1 MKIFE
6 SQDILL
12 FAKRIEENGER
23 FYQQSADRLQDPK
36 AKELFRYLAEEE
48 RVHRNVFEEML
59 STMER
64 FDVRE
69 TYEGEYLS
77 YLQDYLDR
85 KVIFDSK
92 TAERE
97 LAGVQDPASAID
109 FAIRREMDA
118 ILYFTEVK
126 QFVSEEQQDP
136 IDRILKEERG
146 HFSKLSDLKKTLEKK
161 K

>member
-6 SQDILL
+6 SQDILR

-48 RVHRNVFEEML
+48 RVHRNVFEGML

-77 YLQDYLDR
+77 YLQNYLDR

-92 TAERE
+92 AAERE
-97 LAGVQDPASAID
+97 LAGVQDPVSAID

-126 QFVSEEQQDP
+126 HFVSEGQQGP
-136 IDRILKEERG
+136 IDRILEEERG
-146 HFSKLSDLKKTLEKK
+146 HFSKLNGLKKTFEKK
-161 K
+161 Q

>member
-23 FYQQSADRLQDPK
+23 FYQQSADWLQDTK

-48 RVHRNVFEEML
+48 RVHRNVFEGML
-59 STMER
+59 STMQK

-69 TYEGEYLS
+69 SYEGEYLS

-92 TAERE
+92 TAQGE
-97 LAGVQDPASAID
+97 LADVQDPVSAID

-126 QFVSEEQQDP
+126 HFVSEGQQGP
-136 IDRILKEERG
+136 IDRILIEERG
-146 HFSKLSDLKKTLEKK
+146 HFSKLNDLKKTFEKK

>member
-36 AKELFRYLAEEE
+36 TKELFRYLAEEE

-97 LAGVQDPASAID
+97 LAGVQDPTSAID

-126 QFVSEEQQDP
+126 QFVSEGQQGP
-136 IDRILKEERG
+136 IDRILREERG
-146 HFSKLSDLKKTLEKK
+146 HFSKLSDLKKTFEKK
-161 K
+161 E

>member
-48 RVHRNVFEEML
+48 RVHRNVFERML
-59 STMER
+59 STMGR
-64 FDVRE
+64 FDVKE
-69 TYEGEYLS
+69 TYEGEYLT

-85 KVIFDSK
+85 RVIFDSK
-92 TAERE
+92 TAEKE
-97 LAGVQDPASAID
+97 LAGVQDPVSAID

-126 QFVSEEQQDP
+126 HFVSEEQQGP
-136 IDRILKEERG
+136 IDRILEEERG
-146 HFSKLSDLKKTLEKK
+146 HFSKLSDLKKTFEKK

>member
-1 MKIFE
+1 VKIFE

-12 FAKRIEENGER
+12 FAKRIEENGEKL
-23 FYQQSADRLQDPK
+23 YQQSADRLQDPK
-36 AKELFRYLAEEE
+36 AQELFRYLAEEE

-92 TAERE
+92 GAERE
-97 LAGVQDPASAID
+97 LAGVQDPVSAID

-126 QFVSEEQQDP
+126 HFVSESQQGP
-136 IDRILKEERG
+136 IDRILGEERG
-146 HFSKLSDLKKTLEKK
+146 HFSKLSDLKKTFEKK
-161 K
+161 Q

>member
-1 MKIFE
+1 VKIFE

-48 RVHRNVFEEML
+48 RVHRNVFEGML

-64 FDVRE
+64 VDVRE
-69 TYEGEYLS
+69 TYAGEYLN
-77 YLQDYLDR
+77 YLQDTLDH

-92 TAERE
+92 TAESE
-97 LAGVQDPASAID
+97 LVGVQDTVSAID

-126 QFVSEEQQDP
+126 HFVSEGQQGP
-136 IDRILKEERG
+136 INRILEEERG
-146 HFSKLSDLKKTLEKK
+146 HFSKLSDLKKTFEKK
-161 K
+161 Q

>member
-6 SQDILL
+6 SRDILL

-48 RVHRNVFEEML
+48 RVHRNVFEGML

-64 FDVRE
+64 FNVRE

-77 YLQDYLDR
+77 YLQDTLDR

-92 TAERE
+92 TAQGE
-97 LAGVQDPASAID
+97 LADIQDPVSAID

-126 QFVSEEQQDP
+126 HFVSEGQQGP
-136 IDRILKEERG
+136 IDRILEEERG
-146 HFSKLSDLKKTLEKK
+146 HFSKLSDLKKTFEKK
-161 K
+161 Q

>member
-12 FAKRIEENGER
+12 FARRIEENGER
-23 FYQQSADRLQDPK
+23 FYQQSADRLQDPE
-36 AKELFRYLAEEE
+36 AKELFRYLAKEE

-64 FDVRE
+64 SDVKE
-69 TYEGEYLS
+69 TYEGEYLT

-92 TAERE
+92 TAESE
-97 LAGVQDPASAID
+97 LGGLQDPVSAID

-118 ILYFTEVK
+118 ILYFTEVMH
-126 QFVSEEQQDP
+126 FVSEGQQGP
-136 IDRILKEERG
+136 IDRILEEERG
-146 HFSKLSDLKKTLEKK
+146 HFSKLSDLKKTFEKRK
-161 K
+161 

>member
-1 MKIFE
+1 VKIFE

-48 RVHRNVFEEML
+48 RVHRNVFEGML

-64 FDVRE
+64 VDVRE
-69 TYEGEYLS
+69 TYAGEYLN

-92 TAERE
+92 TAESE
-97 LAGVQDPASAID
+97 LVDVQDTVSAID

-126 QFVSEEQQDP
+126 HFVSEGQQGP
-136 IDRILKEERG
+136 INRILEEERG
-146 HFSKLSDLKKTLEKK
+146 HFSKLSDLKKTFEKK
-161 K
+161 Q

>member
-48 RVHRNVFEEML
+48 RVHKNVFEGML
-59 STMER
+59 SMLER
-64 FDVRE
+64 VDVRE

-97 LAGVQDPASAID
+97 LAGVQDPVSAID

-126 QFVSEEQQDP
+126 HFVSEGQQGP
-136 IDRILKEERG
+136 IDRIVVEERG
-146 HFSKLSDLKKTLEKK
+146 HFSKLNDLKKTFEK
-161 K
+161 

>member
-146 HFSKLSDLKKTLEKK
+146 HFSKLSDLKKILEKK

>member
-48 RVHRNVFEEML
+48 RVHRNVFERML

-64 FDVRE
+64 FDVKE
-69 TYEGEYLS
+69 TYEGEYLT

-85 KVIFDSK
+85 RVIFDSK
-92 TAERE
+92 TAEKE
-97 LAGVQDPASAID
+97 LAGVQDPVSAID

-126 QFVSEEQQDP
+126 HFVSEGQQGP

-146 HFSKLSDLKKTLEKK
+146 HFSKLNDLKKTLEKK

>member
-48 RVHRNVFEEML
+48 RVHRNVFEGML
-59 STMER
+59 STVER
-64 FDVRE
+64 VDVRE
-69 TYEGEYLS
+69 TYTGEYLN
-77 YLQDYLDR
+77 YLQDTLDH

-92 TAERE
+92 TAESE
-97 LAGVQDPASAID
+97 LVGVQDTVSAID

-126 QFVSEEQQDP
+126 HFVSEGQQGP
-136 IDRILKEERG
+136 INRILEEERG
-146 HFSKLSDLKKTLEKK
+146 HFSKLSDLKKTFEKK
-161 K
+161 Q

>member
-48 RVHRNVFEEML
+48 RVHRNVFEGML
-59 STMER
+59 STMQK

-69 TYEGEYLS
+69 SYEGEYLS

-92 TAERE
+92 TAQGE
-97 LAGVQDPASAID
+97 LADVQDPVSAVD

-126 QFVSEEQQDP
+126 HFVSEGQQGP
-136 IDRILKEERG
+136 IDRILIEERG
-146 HFSKLSDLKKTLEKK
+146 HFSKLNDLKKTFEKK

>member
-48 RVHRNVFEEML
+48 RVHRNVFEGML

-64 FDVRE
+64 FNVRE

-85 KVIFDSK
+85 KVIFDST
-92 TAERE
+92 TAQGE
-97 LAGVQDPASAID
+97 LADVQDPVSAVD

-126 QFVSEEQQDP
+126 HFVSEGQQGP
-136 IDRILKEERG
+136 IDRILEEERG
-146 HFSKLSDLKKTLEKK
+146 HFSKLSNLKKTFEKK
-161 K
+161 Q

>member
-36 AKELFRYLAEEE
+36 AQELFRYLAEEE
-48 RVHRNVFEEML
+48 RVHRNVFERML

-64 FDVRE
+64 VDVRE
-69 TYEGEYLS
+69 IYTGEYLN
-77 YLQDYLDR
+77 YLQDTLDH

-92 TAERE
+92 TAESE
-97 LAGVQDPASAID
+97 LVGVQDTVSAID

-126 QFVSEEQQDP
+126 HFVSEGQQGP
-136 IDRILKEERG
+136 IDRIVEEERK
-146 HFSKLSDLKKTLEKK
+146 HFSKLSDLKKTFEKK
-161 K
+161 Q

>member
-12 FAKRIEENGER
+12 FARRIEENGER
-23 FYQQSADRLQDPK
+23 FYQQSAERLQDRK

-48 RVHRNVFEEML
+48 RVHRNVFEGML

-92 TAERE
+92 AAERE
-97 LAGVQDPASAID
+97 LAGVQDPVSAID

-126 QFVSEEQQDP
+126 HFVSEGQQGP
-136 IDRILKEERG
+136 IDRILEEERG
-146 HFSKLSDLKKTLEKK
+146 HFSKLNDLKKTFEKK

>member
-23 FYQQSADRLQDPK
+23 FYQQSADWLQDAK

-48 RVHRNVFEEML
+48 RVHRNVFEGML
-59 STMER
+59 STMQK

-69 TYEGEYLS
+69 AYEGEYLS

-92 TAERE
+92 TAQGE
-97 LAGVQDPASAID
+97 LADVQDPVSAID

-126 QFVSEEQQDP
+126 HFVSEGQQGP
-136 IDRILKEERG
+136 IDRILIEERG
-146 HFSKLSDLKKTLEKK
+146 HFSKLNDLKKTFEKK

>member
-48 RVHRNVFEEML
+48 RVHRNVFEGML

-64 FDVRE
+64 SDVRE

-77 YLQDYLDR
+77 YLQNYLDR

-92 TAERE
+92 AAERE
-97 LAGVQDPASAID
+97 LAGVQDPVSAID

-126 QFVSEEQQDP
+126 HFVTEGQQGP
-136 IDRILKEERG
+136 IDRILEEERG
-146 HFSKLSDLKKTLEKK
+146 HFSQLSNLKKTFEKK
-161 K
+161 H

>member
-23 FYQQSADRLQDPK
+23 FYQQSADWLQDPK

-48 RVHRNVFEEML
+48 RVHRNVFEGML

-64 FDVRE
+64 FNVRE

-92 TAERE
+92 AAERE
-97 LAGVQDPASAID
+97 LAGVQDPVSAID

-126 QFVSEEQQDP
+126 HFVSEGQQGP
-136 IDRILKEERG
+136 VGRILEEERG
-146 HFSKLSDLKKTLEKK
+146 HFSKLNDLKRTFEKEK
-161 K
+161 

>member
-48 RVHRNVFEEML
+48 RVHRNVFEGML

-64 FDVRE
+64 FIVRE

-77 YLQDYLDR
+77 YLQAYLAR
-85 KVIFDSK
+85 KVIFDST
-92 TAERE
+92 TAQGE
-97 LAGVQDPASAID
+97 LADVQDPVSAVD

-126 QFVSEEQQDP
+126 HFVSEGQQGP
-136 IDRILKEERG
+136 IDRILEEERG
-146 HFSKLSDLKKTLEKK
+146 HFSKLSDLKKTFEKK
-161 K
+161 Q

>member
-48 RVHRNVFEEML
+48 RVHRNVFEGML

-64 FDVRE
+64 SDVRE

-77 YLQDYLDR
+77 YLQNYLDR

-92 TAERE
+92 EAERE
-97 LAGVQDPASAID
+97 LADVQDPMSAID

-126 QFVSEEQQDP
+126 HFVTEGQQGP
-136 IDRILKEERG
+136 IDRILEEERG
-146 HFSKLSDLKKTLEKK
+146 HFSQLSNLKKTFEKK
-161 K
+161 H

>member
-48 RVHRNVFEEML
+48 RVHRNVFEGML

-77 YLQDYLDR
+77 YLQDTLDR

-92 TAERE
+92 TAENE
-97 LAGVQDPASAID
+97 LVGVQDTVSAID

-118 ILYFTEVK
+118 ILYFSEVK
-126 QFVSEEQQDP
+126 HFVSEGQQGS
-136 IDRILKEERG
+136 IDRILEEERG
-146 HFSKLSDLKKTLEKK
+146 HFSKLSDLKKTFEKK
-161 K
+161 Q

>member
-36 AKELFRYLAEEE
+36 AKELFCYLAEEE
-48 RVHRNVFEEML
+48 REHRNVFEGML
-59 STMER
+59 STMEK

-92 TAERE
+92 AAERE
-97 LAGVQDPASAID
+97 LAGVQDPVSAID

-126 QFVSEEQQDP
+126 HFVSEGQQGP
-136 IDRILKEERG
+136 IDRILEEERG
-146 HFSKLSDLKKTLEKK
+146 HFSKLNELKKIFEKK
-161 K
+161 R

>member
-48 RVHRNVFEEML
+48 RVHRNVFEGML

-64 FDVRE
+64 SDVRE

-77 YLQDYLDR
+77 YLQNYLDR

-92 TAERE
+92 AAERE
-97 LAGVQDPASAID
+97 LADVQDPMSAID

-126 QFVSEEQQDP
+126 HFVTEGQQGP
-136 IDRILKEERG
+136 IDRILEEERG
-146 HFSKLSDLKKTLEKK
+146 HFSQLSNLKKTFEKK
-161 K
+161 H

>member
-48 RVHRNVFEEML
+48 RVHRNVFEGML

-64 FDVRE
+64 FNVRE

-92 TAERE
+92 SAERE
-97 LAGVQDPASAID
+97 LAGVQDPVSAIA

-126 QFVSEEQQDP
+126 HFVSEGQQGS
-136 IDRILKEERG
+136 IDRILQEERG
-146 HFSKLSDLKKTLEKK
+146 HFSKLSDLKKTFEKK

>member
-23 FYQQSADRLQDPK
+23 FYQQSADWLQDAK

-48 RVHRNVFEEML
+48 RVHRNVFEGML
-59 STMER
+59 STMQK

-69 TYEGEYLS
+69 SYEGEYLS

-92 TAERE
+92 TAQGE
-97 LAGVQDPASAID
+97 LADVQDPVSAID

-126 QFVSEEQQDP
+126 HFVSEGQQGP
-136 IDRILKEERG
+136 IDRILIEERG
-146 HFSKLSDLKKTLEKK
+146 HFSKLNDLKKTFEKK

>member
-6 SQDILL
+6 SQGILL
-12 FAKRIEENGER
+12 FAKRIEENGEK
-23 FYQQSADRLQDPK
+23 FYQQSAGRLQDPK

-48 RVHRNVFEEML
+48 RVHRNVFEGML

-64 FDVRE
+64 SDVRE

-77 YLQDYLDR
+77 YLQNYLDR

-92 TAERE
+92 AAERE
-97 LAGVQDPASAID
+97 LADVQDPMSAID

-126 QFVSEEQQDP
+126 HFVTEGQQGP
-136 IDRILKEERG
+136 IDRILEEERG
-146 HFSKLSDLKKTLEKK
+146 HFSQLSNLKKTFEKK
-161 K
+161 H

>member
-48 RVHRNVFEEML
+48 RVHRNVFEGML

-64 FDVRE
+64 FNVRE

-85 KVIFDSK
+85 KVVFDST
-92 TAERE
+92 TAQGE
-97 LAGVQDPASAID
+97 LADVQDPVSAID

-126 QFVSEEQQDP
+126 HFVTEGQQGP
-136 IDRILKEERG
+136 IDRILEEERG
-146 HFSKLSDLKKTLEKK
+146 HFSKLSDLKKIFEKK
-161 K
+161 Q